1 MKKIKILFTVV
12 LAMLILINIKS
23 IKAIANEQE
32 DYIAQTYIENP
43 SEIGITDATEKLEIN
58 GWYMSND
65 PQANIKIYIDDIEQ
79 EISNLERYE
88 RQDVINAIK
97 GYGTIEENPMPG
109 FSAEVDTSKIKLGQ
123 HILKVEIESQSGKK
137 LTYNIRTINI
147 KNIYNAQTYIE
158 NIVTTRDEVT
168 IDGWYMSNDKNA
180 QLKIS
185 IDNKEQEIK
194 EIQRY
199 ERQDVINAIKGFGS
213 SEQNPNPGYSAKLDI
228 SSLKSGEHTIKTE
241 IKSQAGDVL
250 DTDIRTINIIGYKA
264 DMYVESLN
272 NRIEN
277 TILGDKISI
286 DGWLMTNDIN
296 SELKVYIDG
305 KEQKIAETQRF
316 ERQDVINA
324 IKGFGTAEQ
333 NPMPGFSLK
342 IDLAE
347 INDGK
352 HTIKVNVES
361 KNGEILVTN
370 TLAINLKKYVAQSC
384 IETPSTIR
392 ENNILGTNLFIGG
405 WVMTTDT
412 ESKIKIYVDG
422 KEQNV
427 GEIQRH
433 ERQDVL
439 NAIKDY
445 GNVEQN
451 PTPGFSLNID
461 LSKFNDGKHII
472 KINVE
477 SATGELLSSGV
488 STINLQKYNGQMY
501 IENPKV
507 LGVVKPIINIDG
519 WIMTTES
526 ETDIKFYID
535 GKEQE
540 IVEIQRHERQDVL
553 NGIKECGTA
562 IQNPKPGFSA
572 ELNTIKIGEGTHV
585 ILVEVRAKNG
595 DIIVSEQRNI
605 IIEKYK
611 ANVCVETPSEMKLQ
625 EVEGKT
631 TNVDGWLMT
640 DDTEAQIK
648 IYVDGNETKAISEER
663 AERQDVINAIKGF
676 GTAEQNKKPGFSYTI
691 DITDLK
697 DGEHTIRV
705 DIVSRTGDIIASNK
719 RIINVNRYN
728 ADAYIDMPLIMGQ
741 SKAKLNIAG
750 WVMTT
755 DEQATLNFYINNQKQ
770 DVLDLI
776 RTERQ
781 DVLNAIK
788 GFGGKEKNPTPG
800 FEAEIDI
807 SKFED
812 GKADLKFEVVSR
824 EGEILYSETRKIVIY
839 NKYDI
844 GIDVSVHNGSIDW
857 GKVKKSGIQF
867 TMIRAAFRGYGTGSL
882 NVDRTYMNNIKN
894 ALANGLE
901 VGVYVYSQAI
911 TIPEAIEEAEFMLK
925 LVNDYGYGDKLTYPI
940 AIDVEQ
946 SGGRADSLSVADR
959 TAIIRAFIER
969 IRQDGKKAMLYA
981 NKDWLENQID
991 MSQLKDCDVWLAHYT
1006 RTDDP
1011 INNPSSYK
1019 GDYTIWQYTSKGS
1032 VPGVPSEFVDIDIC
1046 YKKYF
1051 RD

>member
-1 MKKIKILFTVV
+1 MKKIKIFFTIV
-12 LAMLILINIKS
+12 LAMLILINVKS
-23 IKAIANEQE
+23 IKVIANEQE

-43 SEIGITDATEKLEIN
+43 SEIVITDATEKLEIN

-65 PQANIKIYIDDIEQ
+65 SQANIKIYIDDIEQ
-79 EISNLERYE
+79 EISNLKRYE

-109 FSAEVDTSKIKLGQ
+109 FSAEVDISKIKSGQ
-123 HILKVEIESQSGKK
+123 HTLKVEIESQLGKK

-158 NIVTTRDEVT
+158 NILTTGYEVT

-194 EIQRY
+194 EIQRF

-305 KEQKIAETQRF
+305 KEQKIAETQRY

-333 NPMPGFSLK
+333 NPTPGFSLE
-342 IDLAE
+342 IDLSK

-361 KNGEILVTN
+361 KNGEILITN
-370 TLAINLKKYVAQSC
+370 TLPINLK
-384 IETPSTIR
+384 
-392 ENNILGTNLFIGG
+392 
-405 WVMTTDT
+405 
-412 ESKIKIYVDG
+412 
-422 KEQNV
+422 
-427 GEIQRH
+427 
-433 ERQDVL
+433 
-439 NAIKDY
+439 
-445 GNVEQN
+445 
-451 PTPGFSLNID
+451 
-461 LSKFNDGKHII
+461 
-472 KINVE
+472 
-477 SATGELLSSGV
+477 
-488 STINLQKYNGQMY
+488 KYNGQMY
-501 IENPKV
+501 IETPKV
-507 LGVVKPIINIDG
+507 LGVVKPKINIGG

-535 GKEQE
+535 GKEQN
-540 IVEIQRHERQDVL
+540 VGEIQRYERQDVL

-572 ELNTIKIGEGTHV
+572 ELNTIKMSEGTHT

-611 ANVCVETPSEMKLQ
+611 ANVCVETPSEIKLQ

-648 IYVDGNETKAISEER
+648 IYVDGNETKALSEER
-663 AERQDVINAIKGF
+663 AERQDVINAIKGY
-676 GTAEQNKKPGFSYTI
+676 GTAEQNPTPGFSYTI
-691 DITDLK
+691 DVADLK

-728 ADAYIDMPLIMGQ
+728 AEAYIDMPLVMGQ
-741 SKAKLNIAG
+741 SKAKLHIVG

-812 GKADLKFEVVSR
+812 GKSDLKFEVVSR

-857 GKVKKSGIQF
+857 EKVKQSGIQF
-867 TMIRAAFRGYGTGSL
+867 TMIRAAYRGYGTGSL
-882 NVDRTYMNNIKN
+882 NIDGRYMYNIKN

-901 VGVYVYSQAI
+901 VGVYVFSQAI
-911 TIPEAIEEAEFMLK
+911 TIPEAIEEAEMVLK

-940 AIDVEQ
+940 AIDVE
-946 SGGRADSLSVADR
+946 SCGGRADSLSVEDR
-959 TAIIRAFIER
+959 TAIIKAFMER
-969 IRQDGKKAMLYA
+969 IEQDGKKTMLYSSK
-981 NKDWLENQID
+981 NWLKNQID
-991 MSQLKDCDVWLAHYT
+991 LTQLNNCDVWLAHYT
-1006 RTDDP
+1006 GTDDP
-1011 INNPSSYK
+1011 VNNPSDYD